1 MLSYLTVFV
10 YLGSNF
16 QLYVVFHLS
25 WTPLAFNFHTC
36 GDFSCLFLQSSS
48 VFLRFTVFT
57 MVILRFKHNLVLTQ
71 NPHNLS
77 CDVLL
82 NLYVIIHRCDLSGSK
97 TYFWAFHPYLSLSL
111 KRAWGNL
118 THYVYIERAYLASG
132 ISMGESGVDA
142 LSFIVPPY
150 ENELKINY
158 IWFERETNCKQ
169 E

>member
-77 CDVLL
+77 CD
-82 NLYVIIHRCDLSGSK
+82 GSK

-142 LSFIVPPY
+142 LFYCSTIRKWVK
-150 ENELKINY
+150 N
-158 IWFERETNCKQ
+158 
-169 E
+169 